1 MAPIKH
7 NIVGP
12 LQIKERGEKL
22 IFFSLISVLD
32 SFSDVQGVPNFLSE
46 E

>member
-1 MAPIKH
+1 MAPKIH

-22 IFFSLISVLD
+22 IIFPSYFSAGFF
-32 SFSDVQGVPNFLSE
+32 FRHARCAEFFK
-46 E
+46 